1 MHSHISKVLEWGFTP
16 QHDFIATKWGCV
28 LCDET
33 QDKPFEHE
41 DVSVDHTRC
50 DEDCFGCKA
59 RGLQLNTGDAGRPV
73 STKSWE
79 GRLKFYK
86 DARDQGIQPAG
97 TQRLQVEAA
106 YEASDKL
113 GKAYDAGTMGVRADK
128 VTKSV
133 AETMKAVDNVSSGLG

>member
-1 MHSHISKVLEWGFTP
+1 MHQHISKVLDWGFTSE
-16 QHDFIATKWGCV
+16 HDFVATKWGCV

-33 QDKPFEHE
+33 QDKPFEYE
-41 DVSVDHTRC
+41 DIEIDHTMC

-59 RGLQLNTGDAGRPV
+59 KGLQLNTGDAGRPV
-73 STKSWE
+73 SDKKWQ

-86 DARDQGIQPAG
+86 DARNQGIQPAG
-97 TQRLQVEAA
+97 THPAQVEAA
-106 YEASDKL
+106 HKASEIL

-133 AETMKAVDNVSSGLG
+133 AEVMKAVEK

>member
-1 MHSHISKVLEWGFTP
+1 MHQHISKVLEWGFTP
-16 QHDFIATKWGCV
+16 EHDFKATLWGCS

-33 QDKPFEHE
+33 QDKPFEYE
-41 DVSVDHTRC
+41 DIEIDHTAC

-59 RGLQLNTGDAGRPV
+59 KGLQLNTGDAGRPV
-73 STKSWE
+73 SDKKWQ

-86 DARDQGIQPAG
+86 DARNQGIQPAG
-97 TQRLQVEAA
+97 THPAQVEAA
-106 YEASDKL
+106 HKASEIL

-133 AETMKAVDNVSSGLG
+133 AEVMKAVEK